1 MSKSDKKLLEENVI
15 NFFGKKEDYRSLSN
29 FWMCDISIVCD
40 DDRVL
45 HYESGEHCF
54 HGEKYRRIGNLC
66 SDPRRKMKLL
76 EYANTF
82 ASPSPYKEGNVV
94 KKMGGK
100 KGLLLND
107 DELREWGSIGIKV
120 QREICRWKLE
130 NYIEVRNDLMKSG
143 DKILVHPA
151 MRCSEEKVRSRFW
164 EGKGV
169 VVEGRVVILGQN
181 MLGNIWMEARSNM
194 DRYLFLKKKWDDFD
208 AHFGY

>member
-1 MSKSDKKLLEENVI
+1 MSKSDKKILEENVI
-15 NFFGKKEDYRSLSN
+15 NFFGKKEDYRCLSN
-29 FWMCDISIVCD
+29 FWMCDVSIICD
-40 DDRVL
+40 DDSVI

-54 HGEKYRRIGNLC
+54 HGEKYRRIANLC
-66 SDPRRKMKLL
+66 SDPLRKMKLI

-82 ASPSPYKEGNVV
+82 ISPSPYKEGNVV

-107 DELREWGSIGIKV
+107 DELRVWSSISIKV

-130 NYIEVRNDLMKSG
+130 NYIEVRNDLMRSG

-151 MRCSEEKVRSRFW
+151 MRCSEEKVKSRLW

-169 VVEGRVVILGQN
+169 IEGGRVVVLGQN
-181 MLGNIWMEARSNM
+181 MLGNIWIELRSNF
-194 DRYLFLKKKWDDFD
+194 DRILFLKKKWDDFD
-208 AHFGY
+208 TYFGY